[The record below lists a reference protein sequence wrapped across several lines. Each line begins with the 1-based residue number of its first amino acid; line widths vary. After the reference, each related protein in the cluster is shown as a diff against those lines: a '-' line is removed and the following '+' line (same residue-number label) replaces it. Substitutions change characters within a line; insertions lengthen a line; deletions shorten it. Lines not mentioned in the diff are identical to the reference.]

1 MKSVQLFTA
10 YSLSIAPVFCGH
22 VAHLRRLL
30 LNLLPLLL
38 YLVVKGGEWSL
49 NEAGQMFVLKIPHG
63 QKVFLQ
69 RENTKTGSINSRA
82 SESCVFMRAG
92 KTLPILF
99 VHSNLTACFHKTKM
113 DATSLT

>member
-10 YSLSIAPVFCGH
+10 YSLSLAPVFCGH

-38 YLVVKGGEWSL
+38 YLMVKGGEWSL
-49 NEAGQMFVLKIPHG
+49 NEAGQMLFVLKIPHG

-92 KTLPILF
+92 KTLPIVF
-99 VHSNLTACFHKTKM
+99 VHSNLTACSTRQKWM
-113 DATSLT
+113 QLL

>member
-10 YSLSIAPVFCGH
+10 YSLSLAPVFCGH
-22 VAHLRRLL
+22 VAHLL

-38 YLVVKGGEWSL
+38 YLMVKGGEWSL
-49 NEAGQMFVLKIPHG
+49 NEAGQMLFVLKIPHG

-82 SESCVFMRAG
+82 S
-92 KTLPILF
+92 
-99 VHSNLTACFHKTKM
+99 
-113 DATSLT
+113 